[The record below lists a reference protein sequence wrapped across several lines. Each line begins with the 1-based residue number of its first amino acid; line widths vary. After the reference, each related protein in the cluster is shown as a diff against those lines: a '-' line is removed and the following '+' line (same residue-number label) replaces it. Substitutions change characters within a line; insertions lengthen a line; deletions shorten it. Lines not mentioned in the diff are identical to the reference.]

1 MIKKME
7 CIPYTDLFRFA
18 RRVKRNFPFGM
29 LALSVKVFYVVAYLY
44 PLYNELSVYVYYLTN
59 EFNKSM
65 DNTKYQML
73 IWSIEDETL
82 EICNLM
88 KKEWFCLTFFKRM

>member
-29 LALSVKVFYVVAYLY
+29 LTLSVKVFYVVAYLY
-44 PLYNELSVYVYYLTN
+44 TLYNALYVYLHYLTN
-59 EFNKSM
+59 EFNIINLSYLVSILNQFVIVQI
-65 DNTKYQML
+65 DEQYQILDVNMV
-73 IWSIEDETL
+73 D
-82 EICNLM
+82 
-88 KKEWFCLTFFKRM
+88 

>member
-29 LALSVKVFYVVAYLY
+29 LTLSVKVFYVVAYLY
-44 PLYNELSVYVYYLTN
+44 SLYNELSVYVYYLTN
-59 EFNKSM
+59 EFN
-65 DNTKYQML
+65 NIYL
-73 IWSIEDETL
+73 VA
-82 EICNLM
+82 
-88 KKEWFCLTFFKRM
+88 TFVINQIDGQY

>member
-29 LALSVKVFYVVAYLY
+29 LTLSVKVFYVVAYLY
-44 PLYNELSVYVYYLTN
+44 TLYNALYVYVHYLTN
-59 EFNKSM
+59 EFNIINLS
-65 DNTKYQML
+65 YL
-73 IWSIEDETL
+73 VSI
-82 EICNLM
+82 IRNSSN
-88 KKEWFCLTFFKRM
+88 